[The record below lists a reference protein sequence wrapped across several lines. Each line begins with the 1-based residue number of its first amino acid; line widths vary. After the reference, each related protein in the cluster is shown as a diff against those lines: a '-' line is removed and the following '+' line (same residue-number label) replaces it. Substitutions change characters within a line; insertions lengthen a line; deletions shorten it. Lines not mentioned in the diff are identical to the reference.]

1 MGSSLPRSA
10 LSLSPLA
17 ALDTYPLSSCC
28 LGDLTIVRSMLLT
41 CLQARVTF
49 EADFLQFVRVRGLLV
64 LYQQF
69 FFITL
74 LL

>member
-1 MGSSLPRSA
+1 
-10 LSLSPLA
+10 
-17 ALDTYPLSSCC
+17 
-28 LGDLTIVRSMLLT
+28 MLVT

-69 FFITL
+69 FL
-74 LL
+74 LLSYYNKNALVCACLVSMRVKRLNTH